1 MAKDIT
7 AHDATTV
14 LSSIFKAPKVVSA
27 VISLSWTNITGGVP
41 RTYNLFN
48 SNFDDPNDPVPGL
61 SSGFNI
67 PTGSDTL
74 TIKVNNPAQN
84 FKHDY
89 NGAATGGTIDIKT
102 KIIYSND

>member
-1 MAKDIT
+1 MAKDVT

-14 LSSIFKAPKVVSA
+14 LNSAFTAPKAISA
-27 VISLSWTNITGGVP
+27 VISLSWTNITGGSP

-48 SNFDDPNDPVPGL
+48 SNFDNPNVPVSTLPN
-61 SSGFNI
+61 GFNI

-84 FKHDY
+84 FKHNY
-89 NGAATGGTIDIKT
+89 NGAASGGTIDIQT